1 MAKIYTRSNSPYF
14 WCRYKGP
21 DGIEVRQSLRVPKGK
36 DFKEVAQLKASELE
50 IEHWKAWKT
59 GKLDRPIYIFDELMV
74 GWIKETEPGPADLT
88 NISIL
93 KEVFSGQ
100 VIDDIRGK
108 DIADCKRL
116 WRESGIKNNTI
127 RRRLSTF
134 SSAISYARSEW
145 EWDIENPIAGRL
157 PPEEEFE
164 AEHLTYEQA
173 QAFVDELQKRQFQPY
188 NAPHLFDFFVL
199 AVHTGM
205 RKSEILGCKLSQ
217 IDFDNR
223 CIHLG
228 SNQQKGRKRTATP
241 LNRDALKSI
250 ERRLEYIENKFPSTI
265 WLFPNPKSRGEQCI
279 KDVKTAFNS
288 LRNDVGCPGIR
299 IHDLRHTFAS
309 WLVQR
314 GRSLYEVSKALRHSS
329 LKPTERY
336 AHLELEHLRDTHGE
350 VSDVPVSFE
359 IDDRANLRS
368 KKKWQEALKRK
379 RQVCT
384 KSDFAHSSHTALTIA
399 K

>member
-21 DGIEVRQSLRVPKGK
+21 GGEEVRQSLKIQKTTDLK
-36 DFKEVAQLKASELE
+36 DIAQLKASELE
-50 IEHWKAWKT
+50 IEHWNAWKT
-59 GKLDRPIYIFDELMV
+59 GKLDRPQHTFDELMI
-74 GWIKETEPGPADLT
+74 GWITETDPGTADLT

-93 KEVFSGQ
+93 KDVFGSR
-100 VIDDIRGK
+100 IINDINGK
-108 DIADCKRL
+108 DMADCKRL
-116 WRESGIKNNTI
+116 WRESGVKNNTI

-145 EWDIENPIAGRL
+145 EWDIENPVAGRL

-164 AEHLTYEQA
+164 AAHLTYEQT
-173 QAFVDELQKRQFQPY
+173 QIFVNALQKRQFQPY
-188 NAPHLFDFFVL
+188 NAPHLFDFFIL

-205 RKSEILGCKLSQ
+205 RKSEILGCQLSQ
-217 IDFDNR
+217 IDLENN
-223 CIHLG
+223 CIHLAR
-228 SNQQKGRKRTATP
+228 NQQKGRKRTAIP
-241 LNRDALKSI
+241 LNVQAMKAI
-250 ERRLEYIENKFPSTI
+250 KRRFNYIENIFPDTV
-265 WLFPNPKSRGEQCI
+265 WLFPNPKSGGEKCI

-288 LRNDVGCPGIR
+288 LRNEVGCPGIR

-350 VSDVPVSFE
+350 INKVPVSFE
-359 IDDRANLRS
+359 AGEQVNLNNNKNSGR
-368 KKKWQEALKRK
+368 R
-379 RQVCT
+379 R
-384 KSDFAHSSHTALTIA
+384 
-399 K
+399 